1 MDGSFK
7 RGKNKSSKLEN
18 VSKAKTTPA
27 SKATEYDEDSVKDL
41 KVYPAEVEQIRFLQR
56 QASQSGLDL
65 KKDKL
70 QAEQEARDKYN
81 YAVTQG
87 EDSLYAKVIPPAG
100 SCMMKLF
107 KKPIFEL
114 NGFLKPDLVRKEN
127 EKTGGSYYV
136 ENRFPYLDC
145 GVIVSENG
153 LTKQFGDI
161 DGCWEGALVS
171 LKPKV
176 RLDSYVYFID
186 KTEINPTYFEGH
198 VCVPAY
204 EIESVLAI
212 KGDSHYNDMVEKL
225 LGKVGQAQVQ
235 AKLLM
240 EEKSKETNGTITETL
255 TETSK

>member
-7 RGKNKSSKLEN
+7 RGKNKKSNLE
-18 VSKAKTTPA
+18 VA
-27 SKATEYDEDSVKDL
+27 SKSKSSSAPKAVEYDADSVKDL
-41 KVYPAEVEQIRFLQR
+41 VVYPAEVEQIRFLQR

-70 QAEQEARDKYN
+70 QAEQAARDEYN
-81 YAVTQG
+81 YKVTQG
-87 EDSLYAKVIPPAG
+87 EDSLYSKAIPPTG

-153 LTKQFGDI
+153 MTKQFGEI
-161 DGCWEGALVS
+161 AGSWIGALVS

-204 EIESVLAI
+204 EIESVLAV
-212 KGDSHYNDMVEKL
+212 KGDSYYEEMVEKL

-235 AKLLM
+235 AKLTL
-240 EEKSKETNGTITETL
+240 EESAKETINNETND
-255 TETSK
+255 

>member
-7 RGKNKSSKLEN
+7 RGKNKKSNLE
-18 VSKAKTTPA
+18 VA
-27 SKATEYDEDSVKDL
+27 SKSKSSSATKAVEYDADSVKDL
-41 KVYPAEVEQIRFLQR
+41 VVYPAEVEQIRFLQR

-70 QAEQEARDKYN
+70 QAEQAARDEYN
-81 YAVTQG
+81 YNVTQG
-87 EDSLYAKVIPPAG
+87 EDSLYSKAIPPVG

-153 LTKQFGDI
+153 MTKQFGEI
-161 DGCWEGALVS
+161 DASWMGALVS

-198 VCVPAY
+198 VCVPVY
-204 EIESVLAI
+204 EIESVLAV
-212 KGDSHYNDMVEKL
+212 KGDSYYNEMVEKL

-235 AKLLM
+235 AKLTL
-240 EEKSKETNGTITETL
+240 EESAKETINNETND
-255 TETSK
+255 